1 MIAQTLPLPAVAL
14 RAPRIENESTARLRK
29 AGLRVTDQR
38 IALIDL
44 LSQCAQ
50 PVTIDRLFDLTGDD
64 GCDLVTIYRT
74 MSAFERAGLVY
85 RSGFSD
91 RGAALYSIATGSQRR
106 YPLVRK
112 GSAVVEHLDDA
123 STDELQAA
131 INNVVQRLKAQ
142 GYGELD
148 YIVEFFVHESR

>member
-1 MIAQTLPLPAVAL
+1 MLASTLPPPVVVA
-14 RAPRIENESTARLRK
+14 RAPRPHAEVTARLRK

-38 IALIDL
+38 IALLEL
-44 LSQCAQ
+44 LGQCPQ
-50 PVTIDRLFDLTGDD
+50 PVTIDRLFEMTGDD

-74 MSAFERAGLVY
+74 MSAFEKAGLVY

-91 RGAALYSIATGSQRR
+91 RGAALYSSKTGEARR

-112 GSAVVEHLDDA
+112 GSAVVEHLDEA
-123 STDELQAA
+123 STDELQLA
-131 INNVVQRLKAQ
+131 INNVVQRLKAK
-142 GYGELD
+142 GYGDLD